1 MKSAIFAALMTVSAF
16 ASAGDNV
23 TNVTAPKVEQ
33 YAYSEHLDIDKVIS
47 MTTADD
53 TDRVCGLVEARMVY
67 VDHKGVTHDL
77 EYTIEAD
84 GCQNG

>member
-1 MKSAIFAALMTVSAF
+1 MKSAIFAALMMVSFF

-23 TNVTAPKVEQ
+23 TNVTAPEVEQ
-33 YAYSEHLDIDKVIS
+33 YTYSEHLDIDKVIS

-53 TDRVCGLVEARMVY
+53 TNEVCGPVEARMVY

-77 EYTIEAD
+77 EYTVEAY

>member
-16 ASAGDNV
+16 ASADDNV
-23 TNVTAPKVEQ
+23 TNVTAPEVEQ

-77 EYTIEAD
+77 EYTIEAY